1 MACLIALDEDEM
13 EKLVTEFKKAYLS
26 RVPADLQ
33 GQVPF
38 LSRLGEHYESL
49 GISSGNNWTHL
60 LKVCMCLSC
69 LFVVRRVIYSVLIE
83 RV

>member
-13 EKLVTEFKKAYLS
+13 EKLVTDFKQAYLA
-26 RVPADLQ
+26 RGPAELQ

-49 GISSGNNWTHL
+49 GISSGNEWTHL
-60 LKVCMCLSC
+60 LKVCVIFVCCLLCS
-69 LFVVRRVIYSVLIE
+69 LLHAY
-83 RV
+83 